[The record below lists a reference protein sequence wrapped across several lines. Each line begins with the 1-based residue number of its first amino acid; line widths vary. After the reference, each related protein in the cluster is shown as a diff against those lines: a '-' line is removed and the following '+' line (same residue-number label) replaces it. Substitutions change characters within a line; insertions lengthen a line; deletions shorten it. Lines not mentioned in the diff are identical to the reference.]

1 MRFHLKGRVKVYPTE
16 DLEKVKNAVEQILTP
31 TSIEVTPK
39 PEKTLKILVFEAED
53 RESLS
58 KMQNILKRDRV
69 RDAVRRSLV
78 ELAERD
84 RISFCLNKQVA
95 YAGHISLCEPVGES
109 PLGPIEVDIS
119 CEDTKRLID
128 WLSPSSREK

>member
-58 KMQNILKRDRV
+58 KMQNILKRDSV